1 MNNSSVGN
9 VQRLQEVGA
18 GMKEPHNERN
28 TTHKILSMVMMELHS
43 FFFGAGEQPLEV
55 SLHEGHT
62 AVSYH
67 AIQYCWKVLF

>member
-43 FFFGAGEQPLEV
+43 FFLVQENSHLKSASMRATQL
-55 SLHEGHT
+55 
-62 AVSYH
+62 
-67 AIQYCWKVLF
+67 